1 MESLLL
7 KYNTEALKFSH
18 LALVRRKLLTS
29 DTLTLVR
36 DGANSP
42 QGLFAPIFNNKP
54 LTF

>member
-42 QGLFAPIFNNKP
+42 QATWGGVTSRPK
-54 LTF
+54 